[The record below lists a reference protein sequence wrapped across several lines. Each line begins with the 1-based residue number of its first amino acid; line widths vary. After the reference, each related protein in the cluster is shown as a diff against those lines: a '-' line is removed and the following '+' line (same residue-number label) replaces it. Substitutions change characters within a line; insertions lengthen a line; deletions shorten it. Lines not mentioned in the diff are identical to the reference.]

1 MTSLIRSYNSVR
13 SYIWTSTVTKPNTL
27 LLKEAEGADRMPAE
41 SLTSNIE
48 VTERTFHAL
57 LRNIWDEEQ
66 VSGD

>member
-1 MTSLIRSYNSVR
+1 MTSLMRSCNSVR
-13 SYIWTSTVTKPNTL
+13 SYIWTNTVTKPNTL
-27 LLKEAEGADRMPAE
+27 LLKEAQGADKMPAE

-48 VTERTFHAL
+48 VIERTFHAL